1 MADTSLLWIS
11 ACVWFIYFTRVY
23 MRGLMPCVFFASAQ
37 VTHTCDTYVPF
48 KLWMI
53 CTVPKDISLYVTGF
67 CKTDRIVTLGLFQF
81 IGPANGYTCT
91 LHMHSTITR
100 LG

>member
-37 VTHTCDTYVPF
+37 VTHTH
-48 KLWMI
+48 
-53 CTVPKDISLYVTGF
+53 VTRMYHLSCG
-67 CKTDRIVTLGLFQF
+67 
-81 IGPANGYTCT
+81 
-91 LHMHSTITR
+91 
-100 LG
+100 